1 MFKKN
6 TDSQLRYAKNINAYG
21 LGIKPLRSS
30 MICNV
35 TKTHWK
41 KKSLHLIT
49 LFKSV
54 LVFLITFRLHY
65 HCKSIHFCK
74 IDWGKYL
81 FHKIR

>member
-35 TKTHWK
+35 TKTH
-41 KKSLHLIT
+41 
-49 LFKSV
+49 
-54 LVFLITFRLHY
+54 
-65 HCKSIHFCK
+65 
-74 IDWGKYL
+74 
-81 FHKIR
+81 